1 MSKRRVCVIG
11 CLGKMGQVTCR
22 GLLATADYEVAAAVD
37 ISHGGEDLGELIH
50 MGHLGVTISDNLQ
63 SVLAHEKID
72 VAIDFT
78 NPDSVVN
85 NVALCLQARV
95 PVLVGTTGWS
105 EEDLEKV
112 RLLSNK
118 MKTPVLVAPNFA
130 VGAILMMEFAK
141 KAAKYMP
148 HVEIIEMH
156 NPNKLDKPSG
166 TARLTREL
174 MLKSI
179 GKTDRDPDE
188 VVPIHSI
195 RLPGMVAHQEVI
207 FGEVG
212 QSLKIRHDSLQR
224 ESFMPGIL
232 LGLKQLFHT
241 EGLKVGLDL

>member
-22 GLLATADYEVAAAVD
+22 GLLATQDYEVAAAVD
-37 ISHGGEDLGELIH
+37 VSHGGEDLGETIH
-50 MGHLGVTISDNLQ
+50 MGHLGVAIADNLQ
-63 SVLAHEKID
+63 SVLAQEKID

-78 NPDSVVN
+78 NPDSVVS

-112 RLLSNK
+112 RLLAQK
-118 MKTPVLVAPNFA
+118 MDTPVLIAPNFA
-130 VGAILMMEFAK
+130 LGAVLMMEFAK

-148 HVEIIEMH
+148 HAEIIEMH
-156 NPNKLDKPSG
+156 NPFKLDKPSG
-166 TARLTREL
+166 TSRRTREL

-179 GKTDRDPDE
+179 GKAERANE
-188 VVPIHSI
+188 EAIPIHSV
-195 RLPGMVAHQEVI
+195 RLPGMIAHQEVI

-212 QSLKIRHDSLQR
+212 QLLKIRHDTYQR
-224 ESFMPGIL
+224 ESFVPGIL
-232 LGLKQLFHT
+232 LGLKQLFQAK
-241 EGLKVGLDL
+241 GLKIGIDL